1 VRESGARENGI
12 MERDLE
18 AELRL
23 AMGSRHLA
31 NKRIDELES
40 ALRYIADHDYRSEAL
55 SLAAVVCDMRK
66 RARNAL
72 KEWGAGPTP
81 NGDIGA

>member
-40 ALRYIADHDYRSEAL
+40 ALRYIADHASEAYPHFEDTRGQADIANAR
-55 SLAAVVCDMRK
+55 AAI
-66 RARNAL
+66 L
-72 KEWGAGPTP
+72 KAEG
-81 NGDIGA
+81 GDK